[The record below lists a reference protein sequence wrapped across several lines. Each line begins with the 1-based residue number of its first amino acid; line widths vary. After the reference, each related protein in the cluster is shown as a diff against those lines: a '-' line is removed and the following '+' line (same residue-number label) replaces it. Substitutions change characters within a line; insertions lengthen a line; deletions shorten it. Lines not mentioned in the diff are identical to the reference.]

1 MLVFCFL
8 TYHDIQPIS
17 YWNHFFQNIDHNE
30 FKVIIHPK
38 LQINSSI
45 YSFPIQCVQKRILTI
60 SKSHISIVNATLQL
74 LREAYNVT
82 ENENDTHFIFCSQH
96 CIPLYPFT
104 FYKNFLQTCSKSIV
118 SYIPRNKKERY
129 FQLHPNCKKFISY
142 SQFGKQQPNMIL
154 SKVDVKLLIDNDL
167 TIYFKNIEC
176 PDEHYFINIL
186 RFILKKDIIISQT
199 HFCNFDLTKTQAL
212 TFKNINESMLKK
224 IKSLGFLF
232 MRKVT

>member
-45 YSFPIQCVQKRILTI
+45 YSFPIQCVQKRIQTI

-96 CIPLYPFT
+96 CIYF
-104 FYKNFLQTCSKSIV
+104 
-118 SYIPRNKKERY
+118 RN
-129 FQLHPNCKKFISY
+129 
-142 SQFGKQQPNMIL
+142 
-154 SKVDVKLLIDNDL
+154 V
-167 TIYFKNIEC
+167 EC